1 MEFNVLPGQP
11 GAYGIRAGQGP
22 RHLLGGMVASAY
34 ATGAETG
41 NSFGLTMVTGGAGAG
56 LPMLRHT
63 ASHAGLY
70 VLDGMI
76 DVVIDNQRY
85 QLVRG
90 DYASIPAGT
99 SWALT
104 MGRLRNVAMLFQ
116 TGGEASGLFAA
127 LGRPYAGFVQPET
140 APGGPGDLTPGNVD
154 GCDTEVLGPVPED
167 LALSAARSDLPAGT
181 EAFVIQ
187 AGAGDHVIV
196 GEQLFTYTS
205 RNRNT
210 DGRFFTL
217 LTEGPEGPMIPP
229 HMHREHDEMFF
240 CVDGSVRMKA
250 GDDLVELAPGDFLFV
265 PRGTP
270 HAYQFLRP
278 YTRLMGWLKPGIF
291 EPFFEILGDAT
302 DVTVYPQEPLPFRFD
317 RVLARLADLDIVPL
331 GGPPGGPGGPGASQ
345 DNSAT

>member
-1 MEFNVLPGQP
+1 MEFNNLPGKP
-11 GAYGIRAGQGP
+11 AAYGVRAGQGP
-22 RHLLGGMVASAY
+22 RHLVGGMVASSY

-41 NSFGLTMVTGGAGAG
+41 DSFGLTMLTGGAGAG
-56 LPMLRHT
+56 LPLLRHG

-70 VLDGMI
+70 VMDG
-76 DVVIDNQRY
+76 VVDLILAGRRY

-99 SWALT
+99 DWGLT
-104 MGRLRNVAMLFQ
+104 MQRLRNVAMLFQ
-116 TGGEASGLFAA
+116 TGGNASGLFAA
-127 LGRPYAGFVQPET
+127 TGRAYEGFVQPDT
-140 APGGPGDLTPGNVD
+140 TPGRADDLAAGSVT
-154 GCDTEVLGPVPED
+154 GCDTEILGP
-167 LALSAARSDLPAGT
+167 LPAELPLDEGRTSLPDGT
-181 EAFVIQ
+181 EPFVIRS
-187 AGAGDHVIV
+187 GEGDHVIV

-210 DGRFFTL
+210 GGEFFTL

-229 HMHREHDEMFF
+229 HKHLRHDEMFF
-240 CVDGSVRMKA
+240 CVDGAVRMKA

-291 EPFFEILGDAT
+291 EPFFEILGDAA
-302 DVTVYPQEPLPFRFD
+302 DITVYPQHPLPFRFD
-317 RVLARLADLDIVPL
+317 RVLERLGELDIVPL
-331 GGPPGGPGGPGASQ
+331 GAPPGAGQP
-345 DNSAT
+345 